1 MLIRDPKPRYPRYSP
16 SCFTILILMVLAG
29 IGGFMF
35 ANFQTVA
42 DAVRPDPVPTV
53 TQSPANYA
61 IRAKLFDRDGE
72 IGNAITA
79 WEDAIAID
87 TENPRYYQSL
97 IELLVEDGQPGRAL
111 ELAEI
116 ALEFAPD
123 DDGLLQAKASAHL
136 AYGDLLASHG
146 QSSQQQYIYAVE
158 AGRDATQANPENAR
172 GYAYMA
178 GGFVRQGPTE
188 WGFAGEPAEIAR
200 EFAPDDHIV
209 LYHAAE
215 TIRVLGNPELARDY
229 LERAIEI
236 KPDYVDAYLELSGIY
251 RFNLGLPTQAVV
263 IAEDALK
270 YDECN
275 AILLDRIAFYY
286 IQSGAFPS
294 AEENARK
301 ATKCDPDLIR
311 AKAKLGH
318 ALFKQNNY
326 QKAIEQLKLAVDQY
340 GIATADNALYFGML
354 GLAYVYEDDSRCGT
368 ALPLFEEALDAAN
381 LDSAAD
387 LTAVEGLRLCRQVQ
401 INQPIETEEEA
412 PAPDEP

>member
-1 MLIRDPKPRYPRYSP
+1 MLIRDPHAYYPRRGP
-16 SCFTILILMVLAG
+16 SCFTVIMLMVVGG
-29 IGGFMF
+29 IGTFMF
-35 ANFQTVA
+35 SNYQTIY
-42 DAVRPDPVPTV
+42 DAVVPEPVPTV

-72 IGNAITA
+72 IENAIKA
-79 WEDAIAID
+79 WQDAIAID
-87 TENPRYYQSL
+87 DENPRYYQSL
-97 IELLVEDGQPGRAL
+97 IELLVENGQAERGLTLAETAL
-111 ELAEI
+111 EST
-116 ALEFAPD
+116 PN

-136 AYGDLLASHG
+136 AYGDLLGAHG
-146 QSSQQQYIYAVE
+146 KSSQQQYIYAVE

-178 GGFVRQGPTE
+178 GGFIRQGNTE
-188 WGFAGEPAEIAR
+188 WGFAAEPAEIGLD
-200 EFAPDDHIV
+200 FAPDDPIV

-215 TIRVLGNPELARDY
+215 TVRVLGNPSLAREY
-229 LERAIEI
+229 LEYAIEL
-236 KPDYVDAYLELSGIY
+236 KPDYVDAYLELSGVY

-263 IAEDALK
+263 IAEEALK
-270 YDECN
+270 YGECN

-326 QKAIEQLKLAVDQY
+326 QNAIEQLKLAVDQY
-340 GIATADNALYFGML
+340 GTATADNALYFGML
-354 GLAYVYEDDSRCGT
+354 GLAYVYEDESQCNI
-368 ALPLFEEALDAAN
+368 ALPLFTAAIDAAN
-381 LDSAAD
+381 ADSAAD
-387 LTAVEGLRLCRQVQ
+387 LTAVEGFRLCRQVQ
-401 INQPIETEEEA
+401 INQPIIEIETEDS
-412 PAPDEP
+412 P